1 MRKTA
6 FVKRVWKAFLLS
18 SPTRNLDAII
28 GHPDYSAATIS
39 NDACLLK
46 MKVCHCFLLMLQL
59 IYWHID
65 ILEFSRYN
73 DILVY
78 FRNPLSGQNLSS
90 LLPCQRSCRLDV
102 CCWNWNQCFS
112 KTQTAPK
119 NDHYVFWQF
128 PWMQDTAAGSMVTV
142 TGWGTTSEGALGL
155 PNVLHKVRS
164 NILHKVRTNVLG

>member
-46 MKVCHCFLLMLQL
+46 MKVCHSLFLALQL
-59 IYWHID
+59 I
-65 ILEFSRYN
+65 LE
-73 DILVY
+73 Y
-78 FRNPLSGQNLSS
+78 FRSLLSGQNLSS

-102 CCWNWNQCFS
+102 HCWNRNRCFS
-112 KTQTAPK
+112 KTQNAPK

-128 PWMQDTAAGSMVTV
+128 LWMQDTAAGSMVTV